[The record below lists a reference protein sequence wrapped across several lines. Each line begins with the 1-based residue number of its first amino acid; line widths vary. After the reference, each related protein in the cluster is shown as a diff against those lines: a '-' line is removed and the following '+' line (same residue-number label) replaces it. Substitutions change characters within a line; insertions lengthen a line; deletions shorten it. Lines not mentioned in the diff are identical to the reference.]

1 GPATFTVTA
10 GNTIS
15 LTGANDFPGSVVFA
29 GAGLTTVNV
38 HNTDFQSK
46 FTGLTFPGTVTDLTV
61 TFDNASIV
69 LPALNLGNLNVTA
82 LGIVQQPGTALTVG
96 AGTFSVG
103 AFALDLSNSGND
115 FGNLTVSNSGRNAV
129 TVVDANAVAFS
140 GNSAVGTGRLSVTA
154 GGSITAIGGS
164 GGRITQNGPGPAG
177 EITLTS
183 TTGSINLPNNNAF
196 RGPLSVSV
204 TGANTVNIH
213 NNNVAM
219 VLGNATTGTGN
230 FLVDAGSQGIGQ
242 DPNSVLNFGGPASF
256 TAATSI
262 TLTNRTNTFG
272 RP

>member
-1 GPATFTVTA
+1 VSLNATESTQPVAVVNGTALTLGTCDLGRGTFNATAATGNINSTSAITQRKGAGPATFTVTA

-96 AGTFSVG
+96 AGTFSAG
-103 AFALDLSNSGND
+103 AFALDLSNPGND

-140 GNSAVGTGRLSVTA
+140 G
-154 GGSITAIGGS
+154 
-164 GGRITQNGPGPAG
+164 
-177 EITLTS
+177 
-183 TTGSINLPNNNAF
+183 
-196 RGPLSVSV
+196 
-204 TGANTVNIH
+204 
-213 NNNVAM
+213 
-219 VLGNATTGTGN
+219 
-230 FLVDAGSQGIGQ
+230 
-242 DPNSVLNFGGPASF
+242 
-256 TAATSI
+256 
-262 TLTNRTNTFG
+262 
-272 RP
+272 